1 MRGKAEEIPVE
12 KQLSWHQKLRRERQ
26 LRSWSQADVAEEIG
40 SETKT
45 VNRWESGKTFPS
57 SYFRQK
63 LVELFGKSAEE
74 LGLLSEQGS
83 TDADALT
90 EQTLRQVDW
99 GEAPSIESFFGREKE
114 LTEIEQ
120 WIIGNNCR
128 MIVILGIGGI
138 GKTTLA
144 TMTAKKVKDAFD
156 SVFWRSLHNAPPV
169 ESILEQCLHSLS
181 PQQRVDLPKDLD
193 GQIALLIT
201 ALRQQHCLLL
211 LDNVEAVLQAGQRVG
226 HYLPGYEGYGRLLQR
241 VGEANH
247 QSCLLLTSREKPRE
261 VARMEGK
268 TSAVRSFS
276 LAGVTPVDGQRLLQD
291 KDLLGS
297 NEAWAMLVQLYSG
310 NPLALKLVSEPIRD
324 LFGGNIAGFLKEEE
338 IVFGDIHDLLDQQFD
353 RLSDLERDVIYWL
366 AIERKGTSLNEL
378 RQNMMKGA
386 LLEVLDSL
394 RRRSMIE
401 NSGDSRFTLQ
411 PAIMEYVTKR
421 LVEQAYQE
429 IDVETT
435 ELFGSHALIRA
446 QANDYV
452 RNSQIRLILTPLAA
466 RLLNTFG
473 KAGSEKKLK
482 SILSRLRMMH
492 AQKYRYVAGNVLNLL
507 VQLQVDLR
515 GADLS
520 DLTVEQAYL
529 RGVALPKVNFAHSD
543 LATSVFTD
551 TFSTILCVALSANG
565 TLLAAGTTTGEV
577 RLWQA
582 DDATP
587 LFTCPGHR
595 DGIRCVAFSPDG
607 KMLASGSE
615 DQTLRLWDTG
625 TGRCLKVLQGHTHWI
640 LSVAFSPDG
649 KMLAS
654 GSEDQ
659 TVRFWDTS
667 TGDCFKTLHGHT
679 NWVRSVAF
687 SPDGNVLASGSEDQ
701 TVRLWD
707 TSTGDCLR
715 TLQGHT
721 NWVRY
726 VAFSPVGGMLASG
739 SEDQTVRIWDT
750 ASGDCFKV
758 LPDHTSRVRAVVFSS
773 DGNMLA
779 SCSDDQ
785 TIRLWNVNLGR
796 CLKVLQG
803 HTSRIWSVAFVPPDS
818 NVLVSTSDDD
828 TMRFWEVRSGQCIRT
843 LQGHTSLIKSIAFSP
858 DGQVIVSGSEDQ
870 AVRLWKVG
878 EGRCWAVLRGHTHRV
893 RAVAFSPDGARI
905 ASGSEDENVRMWD
918 ASTGRCLKILQGHTH
933 LVRSVAF
940 SPDSRMLAS
949 CSYDQ
954 TVRLWDTDNGDCLK
968 TLHGHSSVVWCVAF
982 SPDGN
987 VLASGGEDRT
997 IRLWEVRSGQQLN
1010 TLLGHSHQI
1019 WCVAFSPDGN
1029 SIASGSDDHTIRLW
1043 DAETGD
1049 CLRTFHGHTDWV
1061 RSIAFSP
1068 YGHILVSGS
1077 HDQTV
1082 RLWDVSTGDC
1092 LKTLHGHESRVL
1104 STAFSPH
1111 GNVVASGGDDG
1122 TIRLWDIATGEC
1134 VKVLRDEQLYE
1145 GMNIACVKGLTEG
1158 QKATLKVLGAVEDH
1172 RS

>member
-1 MRGKAEEIPVE
+1 MHLP
-12 KQLSWHQKLRRERQ
+12 WHEQLRRERQ
-26 LRSWSQADVAEEIG
+26 LRGWSQADVAKRIG
-40 SETKT
+40 GETKT

-57 SYFRQK
+57 PYFRQK

-74 LGLLSEQGS
+74 LGLLPEQGN

-90 EQTLRQVDW
+90 EQTLRQEDW
-99 GEAPSIESFFGREKE
+99 GEAPAIESFFGREKE

-144 TMTAKKVKDAFD
+144 TMTAKKLKDAFD
-156 SVFWRSLHNAPPV
+156 SVFWRSLHNAPTV

-193 GQIALLIT
+193 GQITLLIT
-201 ALRQQHCLLL
+201 ALRQQRCLLL
-211 LDNVEAVLQAGQRVG
+211 LDNLEAVLQAGQRAG
-226 HYLPGYEGYGRLLQR
+226 QYLAGYEGYGRLLQR
-241 VGEANH
+241 VGEVDH

-261 VARMEGK
+261 VARMEGN

-276 LAGVTPVDGQRLLQD
+276 LAGVTPADGQRLLRD
-291 KDLLGS
+291 KVLFGPD
-297 NEAWAMLVQLYSG
+297 ETWATLVQLYAG
-310 NPLALKLVSEPIRD
+310 NPLALKLASEPIRE

-353 RLSDLERDVIYWL
+353 RLSELERDVMFWL
-366 AIERKGTSLNEL
+366 AIEREGVSLKDI
-378 RQNMMKGA
+378 RQAMMQGA

-401 NSGDSRFTLQ
+401 SSGEGRFTLQ
-411 PAIMEYVTKR
+411 PVIMEYVTKR

-429 IDVETT
+429 IDRETI

-452 RNSQIRLILTPLAA
+452 RNSQVRFILEPLAA
-466 RLLNTFG
+466 RLLSTFG
-473 KAGSEKKLK
+473 KAGSAKKLK
-482 SILSRLRMMH
+482 SILSNLRMIN
-492 AQKYRYVAGNVLNLL
+492 AQKSRYAAGNVLNLL

-515 GADLS
+515 GVDFS

-595 DGIRCVAFSPDG
+595 DGIRSVAFSPDG
-607 KMLASGSE
+607 KTLASGSE
-615 DQTLRLWDTG
+615 DQTIRLWDTG

-640 LSVAFSPDG
+640 LSIAFSPDG
-649 KMLAS
+649 KM
-654 GSEDQ
+654 
-659 TVRFWDTS
+659 
-667 TGDCFKTLHGHT
+667 
-679 NWVRSVAF
+679 
-687 SPDGNVLASGSEDQ
+687 LASGSEDQ

-721 NWVRY
+721 HWVRS
-726 VAFSPVGGMLASG
+726 VAFNPDGNVLASG
-739 SEDQTVRIWDT
+739 SEDQTVRLWDT
-750 ASGDCFKV
+750 STGGCLKTLQGHTHWVRSVNFSPDGKRLASGSEDQTIRFWDANTGECLKT
-758 LPDHTSRVRAVVFSS
+758 LQGHTSRVRAVDFSS
-773 DGNMLA
+773 DGNVLA
-779 SCSDDQ
+779 SCGDDQ
-785 TIRLWNVNLGR
+785 TIRLWDVNVGR

-818 NVLVSTSDDD
+818 NVLVSASDDD
-828 TMRFWEVRSGQCIRT
+828 TMRFWGVRSGQCIRT

-870 AVRLWKVG
+870 AVRLWEVG
-878 EGRCWAVLRGHTHRV
+878 AGQCRAVLRGHTHRV
-893 RAVAFSPDGARI
+893 RAVAFSPDGATV
-905 ASGSEDENVRMWD
+905 ASGSEDETVRVWD

-954 TVRLWDTDNGDCLK
+954 TVRLWDVDSGDCLK
-968 TLHGHSSVVWCVAF
+968 ALRGHGSVVWCVAF

-1010 TLLGHSHQI
+1010 TLRGHSHQI
-1019 WCVAFSPDGN
+1019 WCVSFSPDGN
-1029 SIASGSDDHTIRLW
+1029 SIASGSDDRTIRLW
-1043 DAETGD
+1043 DAETGG
-1049 CLRTFHGHTDWV
+1049 CLRTLHGHTDWV

-1068 YGHILVSGS
+1068 DGHILVSGS

-1104 STAFSPH
+1104 STAFSPL
-1111 GNVVASGGDDG
+1111 GNFVASGGDDG
-1122 TIRLWDIATGEC
+1122 TIRLWDIASGEC
-1134 VKVLRDEQLYE
+1134 VKVLRDERLYE
-1145 GMNIACVKGLTEG
+1145 DMNIAGVKGLTEG

-1172 RS
+1172 RF